1 MFFRSVLD
9 VVAGRALPSIAAG
22 SSVRQAAHTLDQFN
36 VGALVVLRDGVLVG
50 LISERD
56 VIRKCIGQDLHS
68 DTTTVDQIMTENPHT
83 VPAESGLNEAIGLM
97 TTGGFRHLPVMDGDA
112 CVALLSI
119 RDIPTEYRMMYER
132 FLEMRGGK

>member
-9 VVAGRALPSIAAG
+9 VVAGRALPSIPSG
-22 SSVRQAAHTLDQFN
+22 STVRQAAHTLDQFN
-36 VGALVVLRDGVLVG
+36 VGALVVMQGEQLVG

-56 VIRKCIGQDLHS
+56 VIRKCVAQDLHS
-68 DTTTVDQIMTENPHT
+68 DTTTVDQIMTENPRT
-83 VPAESGLNEAIGLM
+83 ILADSGLNDALALM
-97 TTGGFRHLPVMDGDA
+97 TDGGFRHLPVMDGGTCIA
-112 CVALLSI
+112 MLSI